1 MKVFLDTNVVVSAV
15 ATRGLCA
22 DLFQAI
28 LAEHDLVIG
37 ETVLGEVRTV
47 LSRKMRVSRDTIRE
61 LEAYLRDRATVVK
74 AAAQHITGLDAA
86 DAAVV
91 AEAMAGNA
99 DVLVSG
105 DQDLLRLAAPPI
117 TIVSPRGLWEALRR
131 AVPTAVGQFS
141 PYRSPGQSERTRGAD
156 R

>member
-28 LAEHDLVIG
+28 LAEHELVLG

-47 LSRKMRVSRDTIRE
+47 LKRKMRVSRDTIQE
-61 LEAYLRDRATVVK
+61 FEAHLRGHATVVK
-74 AAAQHITGLDAA
+74 AAAKRHITGLDAA

-91 AEAMAGNA
+91 AEAVAGH
-99 DVLVSG
+99 VLVSG
-105 DQDLLRLAAPPI
+105 DQDLLKLAEPPVK
-117 TIVSPRGLWEALRR
+117 IVSPRGLWEALRR
-131 AVPTAVGQFS
+131 AT
-141 PYRSPGQSERTRGAD
+141 
-156 R
+156 